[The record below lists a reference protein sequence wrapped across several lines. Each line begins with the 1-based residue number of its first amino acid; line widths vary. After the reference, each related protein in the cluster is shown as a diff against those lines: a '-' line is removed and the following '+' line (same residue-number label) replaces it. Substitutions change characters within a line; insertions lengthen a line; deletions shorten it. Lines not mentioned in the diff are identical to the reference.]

1 MFPLHN
7 FIASVCGNDIINAA
21 RAQIFL
27 DRAIKPVISPEEA
40 AALVKPGASLMVG
53 GFNYGGAPYTLI
65 DALCAAGTRDI
76 NLICV
81 DTSWYNDKEPEPV
94 GVARLVVNGQLGS
107 LVASHIGLN
116 RRTQE
121 LYTKGELMVELIPMG
136 TFVERIRA
144 MVELIPMGTFVERI
158 RAGGAGLGGVLTPVG
173 VGTVYEEGRDTIEL
187 DGRRYIVER
196 ALTAD
201 VAFIKAHAADEAG
214 NLTYFGTNR
223 NFNPTMATAA
233 KIVVA
238 ERRSTR

>member
-1 MFPLHN
+1 MAKPF
-7 FIASVCGNDIINAA
+7 
-21 RAQIFL
+21 
-27 DRAIKPVISPEEA
+27 IKPVISPEDA
-40 AALVKPGASLMVG
+40 AALVRPGSSLMVG

-94 GVARLVVNGQLGS
+94 GVAKLVVNGQLGS
-107 LVASHIGLN
+107 LITSHIGLN

-121 LYTKGELMVELIPMG
+121 LYTKGELK
-136 TFVERIRA
+136 
-144 MVELIPMGTFVERI
+144 VELIPMGTFVERI
-158 RAGGAGLGGVLTPVG
+158 RAGGAGLGGVLTPTG
-173 VGTVYEEGRDTIEL
+173 IDTVYEEGRDTLEL

-196 ALTAD
+196 ALTAG
-201 VAFIKAHAADEAG
+201 VAFIKAHKADEAG

-233 KIVVA
+233 KTVIAEVDEIVPIGAIEPDEVVTPGIFVDA
-238 ERRSTR
+238 LVLRKEGKYASRT